1 MGVDFEKPAHPVLS
15 ITQDSSIIPM
25 LPYTGQP
32 HRHVPDDGKVCHSDG
47 RRVMVPKEIMDVGIF
62 AKHKFHPNKSVFHG
76 RGEFPKAP
84 PEPTREHQALWKTQL
99 YP

>member
-1 MGVDFEKPAHPVLS
+1 
-15 ITQDSSIIPM
+15 
-25 LPYTGQP
+25 
-32 HRHVPDDGKVCHSDG
+32 
-47 RRVMVPKEIMDVGIF
+47 MVPKEIMDVGIF

-99 YP
+99 YPSHFARTSPASYLVPLGRAVSRLRSPEPA